1 MVFFS
6 CKIIFIYNF
15 EIVLLHVFFFVL
27 HSVHTILYKNIKY
40 DMLVYY
46 FKHKQRKCIVGL
58 KDHVSKVPLL
68 YREHPRSLVL
78 PVVGGTVVY
87 SL

>member
-15 EIVLLHVFFFVL
+15 EIVLLHVFFF
-27 HSVHTILYKNIKY
+27 SFAFSALYKNIKY

>member
-1 MVFFS
+1 M
-6 CKIIFIYNF
+6 YNF
-15 EIVLLHVFFFVL
+15 FFL
-27 HSVHTILYKNIKY
+27 HSVHTILCKNIKY

-68 YREHPRSLVL
+68 YREPPRSLIL
-78 PVVGGTVVY
+78 PVVGGTVRFILCEPIDAKGTDRFNTLHVC
-87 SL
+87 L